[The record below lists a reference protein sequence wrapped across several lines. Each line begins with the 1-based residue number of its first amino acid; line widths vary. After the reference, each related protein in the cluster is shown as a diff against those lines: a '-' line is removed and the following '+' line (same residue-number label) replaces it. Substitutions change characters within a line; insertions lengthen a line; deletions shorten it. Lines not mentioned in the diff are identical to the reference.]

1 MSASAETVA
10 DRYARAIFELGIET
24 STLSTL
30 VDDMHKLA
38 QVYAESAEL
47 QKTMGNP
54 LIPEEERLATVAEI
68 ADRLGLSPL
77 AKNAAG
83 LLARRKRMFALSA
96 IATELDRL
104 SDEKA
109 GIPRAT
115 VISAERLSEA
125 YQQRLTQELSAL
137 TGKKVVL
144 ESKQDPELL
153 AGLVVRIGDQVID
166 GSAKARIAELASQL
180 LSA

>member
-1 MSASAETVA
+1 VSAETVA
-10 DRYARAIFELGIET
+10 ERYARAIFDLGNET
-24 STLSTL
+24 SSLSGL
-30 VDDMHKLA
+30 VDDVHKLA
-38 QVYAESAEL
+38 EAYTESTEL
-47 QKTMGNP
+47 QKVLGNP
-54 LIPEEERLATVAEI
+54 LIPEPERLATMAEL

-83 LLARRKRMFALSA
+83 LIARRKRAFALPA
-96 IATELDRL
+96 IASELDRL

-109 GIPRAT
+109 GIARAT

-125 YQQRLTQELSAL
+125 YQQRLTQELSVM
-137 TGKKVVL
+137 TGKKIVL

-153 AGLVVRIGDQVID
+153 AGLIVRIGDQVID
-166 GSAKARIAELASQL
+166 GSARARIAELATQL

>member
-1 MSASAETVA
+1 VSAETVA
-10 DRYARAIFELGIET
+10 ERYARAIFDLGVET
-24 STLSTL
+24 GALSTL
-30 VDDMHKLA
+30 VADMHKLA
-38 QVYAESAEL
+38 ETYAESSEL
-47 QKTMGNP
+47 QKIMGNP
-54 LIPEEERLATVAEI
+54 LIPEGDRLATMSEI

-77 AKNAAG
+77 SKNAAG
-83 LLARRKRMFALSA
+83 LLARRKRMFAVPA
-96 IATELDRL
+96 IAAELDRL

-109 GIPRAT
+109 GIARAT

-125 YQQRLTQELSAL
+125 YQQRLVQELSEM
-137 TGKKVVL
+137 TGKKIVL

-153 AGLVVRIGDQVID
+153 AGLIVRIGDQVID

>member
-1 MSASAETVA
+1 VSAETVA
-10 DRYARAIFELGIET
+10 ERYARAIFDLGNET
-24 STLSTL
+24 STLSEL
-30 VDDMHKLA
+30 VADVHKLA
-38 QVYAESAEL
+38 DAYVESAEL
-47 QKTMGNP
+47 QKVLGNP
-54 LIPEEERLATVAEI
+54 LIPEAERLATMAELS
-68 ADRLGLSPL
+68 DRLGLSPL

-83 LLARRKRMFALSA
+83 LLARRKRTFALPT
-96 IATELDRL
+96 IASELDRL

-109 GIPRAT
+109 GIARAT

-125 YQQRLTQELSAL
+125 YQQRLTQELSAM
-137 TGKKVVL
+137 TGKKIVL

-153 AGLVVRIGDQVID
+153 AGLIVRIGDQVID

>member
-1 MSASAETVA
+1 VSAETVA
-10 DRYARAIFELGIET
+10 ERYARAIFDLGIET
-24 STLSTL
+24 STLSTM
-30 VDDMHKLA
+30 VEDMHKLA
-38 QVYAESAEL
+38 AAYGESAEL
-47 QKTMGNP
+47 QKITSNP
-54 LIPEEERLATVAEI
+54 LIPEEQRLATIGEI

-77 AKNAAG
+77 SKNAAG
-83 LLARRKRMFALSA
+83 LLARRRRMFALPA
-96 IATELDRL
+96 IAAELDRL

-109 GIPRAT
+109 GIARAT

-125 YQQRLTQELSAL
+125 YQQRLTQELSVM
-137 TGKKVVL
+137 TGKKIVL